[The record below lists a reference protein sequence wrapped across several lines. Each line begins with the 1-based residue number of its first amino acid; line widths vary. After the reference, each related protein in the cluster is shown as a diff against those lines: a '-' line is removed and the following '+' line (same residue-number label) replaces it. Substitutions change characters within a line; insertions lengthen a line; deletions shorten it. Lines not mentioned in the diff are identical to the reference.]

1 MDGTA
6 SKQEPKDEQP
16 DRPKESAAST
26 KRTAEGDTLIV
37 RFSHVMGRLVPD
49 AITASIFLLVFLFGL
64 ALVLGNT
71 VTTTMDAYYK
81 GLWMLLPFTMQMT
94 LIIVLSSVVGA
105 SPLFRRIVQS
115 LSRVPTTVTQVIV
128 LSLFIRSVLSY
139 FNWGL
144 GLALGPLTTIYFA
157 SEAERK
163 GLKIDFPF
171 LLASGYAAGSVWQF
185 GLSASAPLLMA
196 TPGHFLE
203 STTGVMPLSTTIWSP
218 ASIVMVVGFP
228 IIAIIATCLFM
239 PRNAQQLSE
248 FPDAYKLAAPP
259 PESKPV
265 SVEGTEVVA
274 PLPNFS
280 ERLERNSF
288 ISAILSLALVGWLYY
303 HFAVKGA
310 SLDLNSVNT
319 IFLLLCFVLHK
330 NIFNFAKALQSGVL
344 SCWPIIVIYHLYAG
358 VAGLLQYTNIGEE
371 LSNMVS
377 AISTAYT
384 FPLLAAVTGTAVA
397 IFVPSSGG
405 QWVIQGYVTSVAAES
420 VGVSAQRGLL
430 ALSIGDQMG
439 NLTTPFWYVIIAGVA
454 RIEFRKFLGYGLIFA
469 PLWFLFGVLVFT
481 FLPC

>member
-1 MDGTA
+1 MDGTSPKRKLKEKRA
-6 SKQEPKDEQP
+6 SAQAETGAEA
-16 DRPKESAAST
+16 REASG
-26 KRTAEGDTLIV
+26 RDSLIT
-37 RFSHVMGRLVPD
+37 RFSQLMGRWVPD
-49 AITASIFLLVFLFGL
+49 AITASIFLLVALFIV
-64 ALVLGNT
+64 ALLIGNT
-71 VTTTMDAYYK
+71 LAVTVDAYYR

-94 LIIVLSSVVGA
+94 LIIVLSGVVGA
-105 SPLFRRIVQS
+105 SPLFRRAVQS
-115 LSRVPTTVTQVIV
+115 LSTRPRTATQVV
-128 LSLFIRSVLSY
+128 VVSLLTRSALSY

-157 SEAERK
+157 REAERK
-163 GLKIDFPF
+163 GIKVDFPF

-203 STTGVMPLSTTIWSP
+203 ATTGVMPLSSTIWSP

-228 IIAIIATCLFM
+228 VIAIIATCMFM
-239 PRNAQQLSE
+239 PRNPQQLSD
-248 FPDAYKLAAPP
+248 FPDAYKLAEPVREAEIASTGEAESAKPP
-259 PESKPV
+259 
-265 SVEGTEVVA
+265 
-274 PLPNFS
+274 NYS

-288 ISAILSLALVGWLYY
+288 ISAILSLTLIGWLYY
-303 HFAVKGA
+303 HFIVKGA
-310 SLDLNSVNT
+310 SLDLNSLIT
-319 IFLLLCFVLHK
+319 IFLLLSFALHR
-330 NIFNFAKALQSGVL
+330 NIFNFTKALQSSVL

-358 VAGLLQYTNIGEE
+358 VAGLLQYTTIGVE
-371 LSNMVS
+371 LSNLVS

-384 FPLLAAVTGTAVA
+384 FPLLAALTGTAVA
-397 IFVPSSGG
+397 VFVPSSGG

-469 PLWFLFGVLVFT
+469 PLWFLLGVLVFT